1 MYNDY
6 TYSILAADRIR
17 EFHRAADNDRLVRA
31 TRAARPRQRLT
42 DRIRHRTLP
51 ARPRLRLS

>member
-51 ARPRLRLS
+51 A